1 MSYVPSFSQ
10 MGIGSGINFDDMLT
24 KLRQVENNRLVPYTN
39 QQTSCKNQVSAWGAI
54 KNSLNDFQKSVTALN
69 GSAFNTFTAND
80 TKAFSVTT
88 NSNAF
93 EGVHKVIVKNLA
105 TAGSG
110 ISTGVDDRTA
120 QMGSSDA
127 KITITQ
133 KNGEPP
139 LEIDLKADETSLDQ
153 VVKKI
158 NGAGGD
164 VTASVVFGDDGKA
177 ALKLTSKST
186 GADNSIDS
194 VQVTGN
200 SDLQS
205 FMGTVKTTDGV
216 DAKID
221 IDGQEVNSASN
232 TIKDVI
238 PGVTLTLK
246 AMSEDQTN
254 GEQLVLNKDSS
265 AVKDAIKDFVEK
277 FNALNSK
284 INTSRYSDVAAN
296 ATSGSKKSDD
306 DDKNKVPDGALVSDS
321 TIRDLASALLGTAAG
336 SVTGNGNHDVMSLSD
351 IGISID
357 AKTGEMKIDETKLD
371 TVLETNGNDVQ
382 KMLMGAGDKPGLADS
397 LLKDVANKYLG
408 DSASGTKSIID
419 DTTKGLNDKLKTL
432 QTQIDRTN
440 DLIDSQMDVYTKQF
454 QNLDKIMTQMQGTSS
469 ALIAALGGQ

>member
-1 MSYVPSFSQ
+1 
-10 MGIGSGINFDDMLT
+10 
-24 KLRQVENNRLVPYTN
+24 
-39 QQTSCKNQVSAWGAI
+39 
-54 KNSLNDFQKSVTALN
+54 
-69 GSAFNTFTAND
+69 
-80 TKAFSVTT
+80 
-88 NSNAF
+88 
-93 EGVHKVIVKNLA
+93 
-105 TAGSG
+105 
-110 ISTGVDDRTA
+110 
-120 QMGSSDA
+120 
-127 KITITQ
+127 
-133 KNGEPP
+133 
-139 LEIDLKADETSLDQ
+139 
-153 VVKKI
+153 
-158 NGAGGD
+158 
-164 VTASVVFGDDGKA
+164 
-177 ALKLTSKST
+177 
-186 GADNSIDS
+186 
-194 VQVTGN
+194 
-200 SDLQS
+200 
-205 FMGTVKTTDGV
+205 
-216 DAKID
+216 
-221 IDGQEVNSASN
+221 
-232 TIKDVI
+232 
-238 PGVTLTLK
+238 
-246 AMSEDQTN
+246 MSEDQTN

-371 TVLETNGNDVQ
+371 TVLETNGDDVQ